1 MTNERIRLQITN
13 KNPASVGAQTIH
25 QKIDDMIACPYAE
38 FFNTIRS
45 EADENIT
52 QISDEK

>member
-38 FFNTIRS
+38 FFNTIKLG
-45 EADENIT
+45 ADHFF
-52 QISDEK
+52 